1 MIKVV
6 EIKTTGVISDSINEF
21 ILDNPSIKI
30 MDIKYSVSS
39 FQSVG
44 RVGCYSGVLIVYEEG
59 D

>member
-6 EIKTTGVISDSINEF
+6 EFKTTGVISDFINEF
-21 ILDNPSIKI
+21 IIDNPSIKI

-39 FQSVG
+39 FQAVG
-44 RVGCYSGVLIVYEEG
+44 RVGCYSGALIVYEEC

>member
-6 EIKTTGVISDSINEF
+6 EFKTTGVISDF
-21 ILDNPSIKI
+21 IIDNPSIKI

-39 FQSVG
+39 FQAVG
-44 RVGCYSGVLIVYEEG
+44 RVGCYSGALIVYEEC